1 MAQGYLHI
9 QYDQYGDPQV
19 LSEFN
24 MPLDSGE
31 LDVLRHVV
39 SVEVNDGDKLKSDSL
54 TIEEAKEALATV
66 GIHQVTWKSA

>member
-24 MPLDSGE
+24 MPMDSGE
-31 LDVLRHVV
+31 IDILRHVV
-39 SVEVNDGDKLKSDSL
+39 SVEVNDGDKSKSDNL
-54 TIEEAKEALATV
+54 TIEGAREALAAV
-66 GIHQVTWKSA
+66 GIHQVTWKAI